1 MIEAICIDASGKPN
15 DIPNNKWLQEGK
27 VYNIIYTTTVLPQEE
42 LAVSLAEINLDDSC
56 YPYQYFLFSRF
67 AIRRDD
73 VADFENM
80 IIDCI
85 EADISVKELMKEL
98 NLVKD

>member
-73 VADFENM
+73 VEIGRAH
-80 IIDCI
+80 
-85 EADISVKELMKEL
+85 V
-98 NLVKD
+98 

>member
-15 DIPNNKWLQEGK
+15 NIPNNKWLQEGK